1 MKNMARDY
9 IRTVTD
15 MERYFYGAGNA
26 MGYSYSGSEL
36 LKADSPM
43 MSTTAGTYQAIY
55 GRKVWSQLN
64 QEFNAFSILPKRPWE
79 RSGWRVITAR
89 PDATIGGGVA
99 ENATLPDT
107 SKPTFQHIAA
117 KPKTV
122 VHTFDMSETAMFLA
136 DKDDGLGD
144 IRSVLKE
151 EMGKHHAETINL
163 MLCKDAGTVAGNDF
177 ESLDRVTGNDGGSTG
192 GTTSMETG
200 ADNATDHCGA
210 SDLDIYSID
219 RSANSWSNAAVNCGA
234 DVTVAN
240 QRTLSLDHLDSIFQT
255 TWTQG
260 GNPKVILTGYD
271 TLMRLQQLLQSQQ
284 RFMEEKRITPTYN
297 GVKGVPGVEAGF
309 IVATYNG
316 VPIIPSKDV
325 GKGGPANADGLSKMY
340 FLDTDYM
347 YFSTAI
353 PTQYFES
360 GIETGDPF
368 AINRLGQ
375 EGMYRSMGEL
385 WTTFFRGHGSIR
397 DLK

>member
-1 MKNMARDY
+1 MNSMARDY
-9 IRTVTD
+9 IRNITD

-64 QEFNAFSILPKRPWE
+64 QEFNAFSVLPKRPWE
-79 RSGWRVITAR
+79 RSGWRVITGR
-89 PDATIGGGVA
+89 PSFDVGGGVA

-107 SKPTFQHIAA
+107 TKPTFQHIAA
-117 KPKTV
+117 KPKTI

-151 EMGKHHAETINL
+151 EMGKHHAEHINK
-163 MLCKDAGTVAGNDF
+163 MLTQDVDTPAGNDF
-177 ESLDRVTGNDGGSTG
+177 ESLDRITASSTLDSTG
-192 GTTSMETG
+192 TGPAAAGSQTTNTAHIS
-200 ADNATDHCGA
+200 AA
-210 SDLDIYSID
+210 SDVDIYSID
-219 RSANSWSNAAVNCGA
+219 RSANTWSNAEI
-234 DVTVAN
+234 DVATDASLTE
-240 QRTLSLDHLDSIFQT
+240 RTLSLDHLDSMFQK
-255 TWTQG
+255 TWVRG

-284 RFMEEKRITPTYN
+284 RFMEEKRVTPTYN
-297 GVKGVPGVEAGF
+297 GVKGVPGIEAGF

-316 VPIIPSKDV
+316 VPIIPSKDIT
-325 GKGGPANADGLSKMY
+325 KDGLSRLY
-340 FLDTDYM
+340 FLDTDYL

-375 EGMYRSMGEL
+375 EGMYRSMGEV
-385 WTTFFRGHGSIR
+385 WTTFFGGQGSIR
-397 DLK
+397 DLV

>member
-1 MKNMARDY
+1 MARDY
-9 IRTVTD
+9 IRNITD
-15 MERYFYGAGNA
+15 MERYYYGAGNA

-36 LKADSPM
+36 LKADAPM
-43 MSTTAGTYQAIY
+43 LSTTAGTYQAIY

-79 RSGWRVITAR
+79 RSGWRVITER
-89 PDATIGGGVA
+89 PSFTVGGGVA

-107 SKPTFQHIAA
+107 TKPTFQHIAA

-122 VHTFDMSETAMFLA
+122 VHTFDMSETAMFLS

-144 IRSVLKE
+144 IRAILKE
-151 EMGKHHAETINL
+151 EMGKHHAEHINK
-163 MLCKDAGTVAGNDF
+163 MLTVDKATVAGNDF
-177 ESLDRVTGNDGGSTG
+177 ESLDRVT
-192 GTTSMETG
+192 TG
-200 ADNATDHCGA
+200 ASAGSAEDM
-210 SDLDIYSID
+210 YSID
-219 RSANSWSNAAVNCGA
+219 RSANSWSLAEHDENSGTDRN
-234 DVTVAN
+234 
-240 QRTLSLDHLDSIFQT
+240 LSLDHLDTLFQK
-255 TWTQG
+255 TWTRG

-284 RFMEEKRITPTYN
+284 RFMEEKRVTP
-297 GVKGVPGVEAGF
+297 
-309 IVATYNG
+309 TYNG

-325 GKGGPANADGLSKMY
+325 QPDTLSRMY
-340 FLDTDYM
+340 FLDTDYL

-375 EGMYRSMGEL
+375 EGMYRTMGEL
-385 WTTFFRGHGSIR
+385 WTTFFGGHGSIR

>member
-1 MKNMARDY
+1 MARDY
-9 IRTVTD
+9 IRTITD

-43 MSTTAGTYQAIY
+43 LSTTGGTYQAIY

-79 RSGWRVITAR
+79 RSGWRVITSR
-89 PDATIGGGVA
+89 PSFTVGGGVA
-99 ENATLPDT
+99 ENATLPET
-107 SKPTFQHIAA
+107 TKPSFQHIAA
-117 KPKTV
+117 KPKTI

-144 IRSVLKE
+144 IRAVLKE
-151 EMGKHHAETINL
+151 EMGKHHAEHINK
-163 MLCKDAGTVAGNDF
+163 MLLTDTSTKAGNDF
-177 ESLDRVTGNDGGSTG
+177 ESLDRVTSNDATSAGLTGLKTTG
-192 GTTSMETG
+192 GNEHV
-200 ADNATDHCGA
+200 DDATD
-210 SDLDIYSID
+210 LDMYSID
-219 RSANSWSNAAVNCGA
+219 RSDNSWSGAEVNCAADAAVGSR
-234 DVTVAN
+234 
-240 QRTLSLDHLDSIFQT
+240 RTLSLDHLDTLFQQ
-255 TWTQG
+255 TWERG

-284 RFMEEKRITPTYN
+284 RFMEEKRVTPTYN
-297 GVKGVPGVEAGF
+297 GVKGVPGLEAGF

-325 GKGGPANADGLSKMY
+325 TKDGLSRMY
-340 FLDTDYM
+340 FLDTDYL

-385 WTTFFRGHGSIR
+385 WTTFFGGQGSIR

>member
-1 MKNMARDY
+1 MARNY
-9 IRTVTD
+9 VRTITD
-15 MERYFYGAGNA
+15 MERYYYGAGNA

-43 MSTTAGTYQAIY
+43 LSTTGGTYQAIY

-64 QEFNAFSILPKRPWE
+64 QEFNAFSILPKKPWD

-89 PDATIGGGVA
+89 PNNDGVLHGGVA
-99 ENATLPDT
+99 ENATLPET
-107 SKPTFQHIAA
+107 VRPTFQHVAA
-117 KPKTV
+117 KPKTIA
-122 VHTFDMSETAMFLA
+122 HTFDMSETAIFLA

-144 IRSVLKE
+144 IRSVMKE
-151 EMGKHHAETINL
+151 EMGKHHAEMVNK
-163 MLCKDAGTVAGNDF
+163 MLLTDVDTPAGNNF
-177 ESLDRVTGNDGGSTG
+177 ESLDRVTANDGGSGSTTG
-192 GTTSMETG
+192 LRTG
-200 ADNATDHCGA
+200 QGSNDHASAA

-219 RSANSWSNAAVNCGA
+219 RSANSWSEAEVSCATDAASSSHRVL
-234 DVTVAN
+234 
-240 QRTLSLDHLDSIFQT
+240 TLDLMDEMFQKL
-255 TWTQG
+255 WIRG

-271 TLMRLQQLLQSQQ
+271 TLMRIQQLLQSQQ
-284 RFMEEKRITPTYN
+284 RFMEEKRVTPTYN
-297 GVKGVPGVEAGF
+297 GVKGVPGIEAGF

-316 VPIIPSKDV
+316 VPIIPTKDMLS
-325 GKGGPANADGLSKMY
+325 DGISRMY
-340 FLDTDYM
+340 YLDTDYL

-375 EGMYRSMGEL
+375 EGLYRTMGEM
-385 WTTFFRGHGSIR
+385 WTTFFGAQGSIR

>member
-1 MKNMARDY
+1 MARDY
-9 IRTVTD
+9 IRTITD

-36 LKADSPM
+36 LKADAPM
-43 MSTTAGTYQAIY
+43 LSTTAGIYQAIY

-79 RSGWRVITAR
+79 RSGWRVITER
-89 PDATIGGGVA
+89 PSFTVGGGLA

-107 SKPTFQHIAA
+107 TKPTFQHIAA
-117 KPKTV
+117 KPKTIA
-122 VHTFDMSETAMFLA
+122 HTFDMSETAMFLA

-151 EMGKHHAETINL
+151 EMGKHHAEHINR
-163 MLCKDAGTVAGNDF
+163 MLTEDVTTVAGNNF
-177 ESLDRVTGNDGGSTG
+177 ESLDRVTTGNNSMTS
-192 GTTSMETG
+192 GTHYDAGDE
-200 ADNATDHCGA
+200 
-210 SDLDIYSID
+210 DLYSID
-219 RSANSWSNAAVNCGA
+219 RSANTWSFAEDSADSGA
-234 DVTVAN
+234 TD
-240 QRTLSLDHLDSIFQT
+240 RTLSLDHLDEIFRL
-255 TWTQG
+255 TWERG

-284 RFMEEKRITPTYN
+284 RFMEEKRVTPTYN
-297 GVKGVPGVEAGF
+297 GVKGVPGIEAGF

-325 GKGGPANADGLSKMY
+325 QKDTLSRMY
-340 FLDTDYM
+340 FLDTDYL

-375 EGMYRSMGEL
+375 EGMYRTMGEL
-385 WTTFFRGHGSIR
+385 WTTFFGGHASIR

>member
-1 MKNMARDY
+1 MARDY

-36 LKADSPM
+36 LKADAPM
-43 MSTTAGTYQAIY
+43 LSTTGGTWQAIY

-79 RSGWRVITAR
+79 RSGWRVITDR
-89 PDATIGGGVA
+89 PSFTVGGGVA

-107 SKPTFQHIAA
+107 TKPTFQHIAA
-117 KPKTV
+117 KPKTI

-144 IRSVLKE
+144 IRQVLKE
-151 EMGKHHAETINL
+151 EMGKQHAEHVNK
-163 MLCKDAGTVAGNDF
+163 MLLEDVTTVAGNDF
-177 ESLDRVTGNDGGSTG
+177 ESLDRITCLTP
-192 GTTSMETG
+192 
-200 ADNATDHCGA
+200 GA
-210 SDLDIYSID
+210 SNVVDTMDMAGAGGDYGDVGDEDMYSID
-219 RSANSWSNAAVNCGA
+219 RSANSAWAFAEGSCSGVKGTDRN
-234 DVTVAN
+234 
-240 QRTLSLDHLDSIFQT
+240 LSLDQLDSVFQK
-255 TWTQG
+255 TWERG

-284 RFMEEKRITPTYN
+284 RFMEEKRVTPTYN
-297 GVKGVPGVEAGF
+297 GVKGVPGLEAGF

-325 GKGGPANADGLSKMY
+325 AKDTLSRVY
-340 FLDTDYM
+340 YLDTDYL

-375 EGMYRSMGEL
+375 EGMYRTMGEL
-385 WTTFFRGHGSIR
+385 WTTFFGGHGCIR
-397 DLK
+397 DLQ